1 MIGFFDL
8 VCSIN
13 KVNNQFYVQFKIL
26 QNMIF
31 LMEYRVK
38 MYLIFVFVDKY
49 FVIFVVLVMWICFFF
64 LKYKFQKIEFYI
76 FFVFYFWVDRC
87 RDKFFVVF
95 CYKL

>member
-31 LMEYRVK
+31 MMEYRVK

-49 FVIFVVLVMWICFFF
+49 FVL
-64 LKYKFQKIEFYI
+64 
-76 FFVFYFWVDRC
+76 
-87 RDKFFVVF
+87 FVVF
-95 CYKL
+95 VM